1 MDLISETSVDL
12 SPKTLSELAK
22 IIEKG
27 SLPSEASQI
36 ILSIVPIIGVLFGSL
51 LFLSLFYFF
60 QKQKMLLIEKGIYK
74 PMNLNWNLIFIVT
87 GFIIAFSGLVIT
99 IVFLINKAYGF
110 ELLAGGLPLG
120 IGIAIILSYLLSNKV
135 SSDRK

>member
-51 LFLSLFYFF
+51 LFLSLF
-60 QKQKMLLIEKGIYK
+60 
-74 PMNLNWNLIFIVT
+74 
-87 GFIIAFSGLVIT
+87 
-99 IVFLINKAYGF
+99 
-110 ELLAGGLPLG
+110 
-120 IGIAIILSYLLSNKV
+120 
-135 SSDRK
+135 